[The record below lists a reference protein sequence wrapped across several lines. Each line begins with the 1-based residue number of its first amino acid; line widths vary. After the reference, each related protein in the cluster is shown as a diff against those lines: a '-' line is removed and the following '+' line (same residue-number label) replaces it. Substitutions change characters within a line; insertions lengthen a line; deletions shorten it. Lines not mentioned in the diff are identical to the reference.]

1 MQHIKTITKLFYC
14 SSVDKTDPQ
23 ANNVNLQWSKLSL
36 CNVFDKS
43 V

>member
-23 ANNVNLQWSKLSL
+23 ANNVNLK
-36 CNVFDKS
+36 
-43 V
+43 

>member
-1 MQHIKTITKLFYC
+1 MQHIKPITKLFYC

-23 ANNVNLQWSKLSL
+23 ANNVNLKWSKLSL

-43 V
+43 A